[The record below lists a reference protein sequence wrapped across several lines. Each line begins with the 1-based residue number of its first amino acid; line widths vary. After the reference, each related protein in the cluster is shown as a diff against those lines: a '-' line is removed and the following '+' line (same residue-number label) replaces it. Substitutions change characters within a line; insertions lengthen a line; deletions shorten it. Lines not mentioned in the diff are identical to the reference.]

1 MASPLSVNLDDIDEF
16 SPAVAGNKAFYQALL
31 RRHGINCPSGICITT
46 AYFLE
51 LLNQNGPAALSNDRT
66 APFRARRALRN
77 AVIGK
82 NIEDDVRNFFNRINA
97 APGQRALCVRS
108 SSPLEDAKSASF
120 AGQFFSSCG
129 LTNVEDAVSAIKSC
143 YLSLYSDTALLY
155 CQRHAISVVDLTIA
169 VLVTRDDKLRQICC
183 DVHSPPPY
191 AGQRIFCRGNVRL
204 WEPACGRKDIS

>member
-155 CQRHAISVVDLTIA
+155 CQGHAISVVDLTMA
-169 VLVTRDDKLRQICC
+169 VLVQEMINCDKFAVMFTRHPLTRASEFFVEATFGFGLAWQSTLR
-183 DVHSPPPY
+183 
-191 AGQRIFCRGNVRL
+191 
-204 WEPACGRKDIS
+204 